1 MRRESRSLTQASL
14 PSWSSMELLCVLWPP
29 SPNPVFGVD
38 SDVLKDIPMR
48 MLVSYAQNEEGRIY
62 EEVNSKVQ

>member
-1 MRRESRSLTQASL
+1 
-14 PSWSSMELLCVLWPP
+14 MELLCVLWPP